1 MKLYKP
7 NTLNVIF
14 LVPVAIA
21 MSQNGGCASTPE
33 PGPMTKD
40 QVVATL
46 SDNTVKLA
54 AEESYALVGSDGS
67 LKGLNIPSGGKTGS
81 WRVSDNNVLCARWDI
96 AGGGEENCDV
106 LRYQGDKTYQWGGST
121 FQVLKGNPKNL

>member
-1 MKLYKP
+1 MKLFKP

-46 SDNTVKLA
+46 SGNTVKLA
-54 AEESYALVGSDGS
+54 AEESYALVGNDGS

-106 LRYQGDKTYQWGGST
+106 LRYQGDKKYQWGGST

>member
-1 MKLYKP
+1 MKLFKP

-21 MSQNGGCASTPE
+21 MSQNGSCATTPE

-46 SDNTVKLA
+46 SGNTVKLA
-54 AEESYALVGSDGS
+54 AEESYALVGNDGS

-96 AGGGEENCDV
+96 AGGAEENCDV
-106 LRYQGDKTYQWGGST
+106 LRYQGDKKYQWGGST

>member
-1 MKLYKP
+1 MKLFKP
-7 NTLNVIF
+7 NTFTVIF

-106 LRYQGDKTYQWGGST
+106 LRYQGDKKYQWGGST

>member
-1 MKLYKP
+1 MKLFKP

-14 LVPVAIA
+14 LVPVAIVMA
-21 MSQNGGCASTPE
+21 QNGGCASKPE
-33 PGPMTKD
+33 PGPMTRD

-67 LKGLNIPSGGKTGS
+67 LKGLNIPGGGKTGS

-96 AGGGEENCDV
+96 AGGAEENCDV
-106 LRYQGDKTYQWGGST
+106 LRYQGDKKYQWGGST

>member
-33 PGPMTKD
+33 AGPMTKD
-40 QVVATL
+40 QVVAIL
-46 SDNTVKLA
+46 SENTIKLA
-54 AEESYALVGSDGS
+54 EEESYALVRSDGS
-67 LKGLNIPSGGKTGS
+67 LKGLNIPNGGTTGS
-81 WRVSDNNVLCARWDI
+81 WRVSDNNVLCARWDLVVVKRT
-96 AGGGEENCDV
+96 AM
-106 LRYQGDKTYQWGGST
+106 
-121 FQVLKGNPKNL
+121 F

>member
-1 MKLYKP
+1 MKLFKP
-7 NTLNVIF
+7 NTFNVIF
-14 LVPVAIA
+14 LVPVAIV

-54 AEESYALVGSDGS
+54 AEESYAFAGSDGS
-67 LKGLNIPSGGKTGS
+67 LKGLNIPNGGKTGS
-81 WRVSDNNVLCARWDI
+81 WRVSDNNVLCARWDV

-106 LRYQGDKTYQWGGST
+106 LRYQGDKNYQWGGST
-121 FQVLKGNPKNL
+121 FQILKGNPKNL

>member
-1 MKLYKP
+1 MKLFKP
-7 NTLNVIF
+7 NTLNVII

-40 QVVATL
+40 QIVATL

-54 AEESYALVGSDGS
+54 TEETYALVGSDGS
-67 LKGLNIPSGGKTGS
+67 LKGLNIPSGGTTGS

-96 AGGGEENCDV
+96 AGGGEENCDF
-106 LRYQGDKTYQWGGST
+106 LRYQGDKQYQWGGST